1 MDVVFEIIFSTS
13 FVFSVL
19 RVATPLIFAA
29 MAALVVRRSGIICI
43 AFEAMMLFAALGG
56 VIGSAYSQSLFI
68 GLITG
73 VFAGM
78 LIAVLFAYFVL
89 VLDANVVLTGL
100 ALNIFAGGATIF
112 VMYLLTGSKGQTIA
126 LRSLSFPSVSIPLL
140 RDIPILN
147 DMFNGHNLMTYFALL
162 SVVLVNVLIFKT
174 RLGLRIRSVG
184 ENPHAAES
192 VGISVVKTQLI
203 ALTIGGLLASFGG
216 LFMSMGYLPLFVRD
230 MVSGRGFIGIA
241 ANNLGGGIPFY
252 TLISALFFGAANAV
266 GNVMQT
272 LGIPSEFM
280 QMLPYLVTI
289 FALIFVGGFKRESK
303 PRLAK
308 IKELKEKLNE

>member
-1 MDVVFEIIFSTS
+1 MEAILEIIFSPS

-19 RVATPLIFAA
+19 RVSTPLIFAA

-56 VIGSAYSQSLFI
+56 VIGSAISQSLLI

-73 VFAGM
+73 VSAGM

-100 ALNIFAGGATIF
+100 ALNIFAGGSTVF
-112 VMYLLTGSKGQTIA
+112 LMYILTGSKGQTVA
-126 LRSLSFPSVSIPLL
+126 LRSLSFPAVSVPIL
-140 RDIPILN
+140 RNIPILN
-147 DMFNGHNLMTYFALL
+147 EMFNGHNLMTYLALI
-162 SVVLVNVLIFKT
+162 SVILVNVLIFKS

-184 ENPHAAES
+184 ENPQAAES

-203 ALTIGGLLASFGG
+203 ALAIGGVLASLGG
-216 LFMSMGYLPLFVRD
+216 IFMSMGYLPLFIRD

-241 ANNLGGGIPFY
+241 ANNLGGGIPLF
-252 TLISALFFGAANAV
+252 TLISALLFGSANAI
-266 GNVMQT
+266 GNVMQIS
-272 LGIPSEFM
+272 GIPSEFM

-303 PRLAK
+303 LKLAK
-308 IKELKEKLNE
+308 IRELKEKSDE

>member
-1 MDVVFEIIFSTS
+1 MEAILEIIFSPS
-13 FVFSVL
+13 FVFSVF

-56 VIGSAYSQSLFI
+56 VIGSAYSQSLLI

-73 VFAGM
+73 VSAGM

-100 ALNIFAGGATIF
+100 ALNIFAGGSTVF
-112 VMYLLTGSKGQTIA
+112 LMYILTGSKGQTVA
-126 LRSLSFPSVSIPLL
+126 LRSLSFPAVSVPIL

-147 DMFNGHNLMTYFALL
+147 EMFNGHNLMTYLALI
-162 SVVLVNVLIFKT
+162 SVILVNVLIFKS

-184 ENPHAAES
+184 ENPQAAES

-203 ALTIGGLLASFGG
+203 ALAIGGVLASLGG
-216 LFMSMGYLPLFVRD
+216 IFMSMGYLPLFIRD

-241 ANNLGGGIPFY
+241 ANNLGGGVPIF
-252 TLISALFFGAANAV
+252 TLISALLFGAANAV
-266 GNVMQT
+266 GNVMQIS
-272 LGIPSEFM
+272 GIPSEFM
-280 QMLPYLVTI
+280 QMLPYVVTI
-289 FALIFVGGFKRESK
+289 FALVFVGGFKRESK
-303 PRLAK
+303 PKLAK
-308 IKELKEKLNE
+308 IRELKEKSNE

>member
-1 MDVVFEIIFSTS
+1 MDVVFEIIFSPS

-43 AFEAMMLFAALGG
+43 AFEAMMLFSALGG

-112 VMYLLTGSKGQTIA
+112 VMYLLTGSKGQTVA

>member
-1 MDVVFEIIFSTS
+1 MEAILEIIFSPS
-13 FVFSVL
+13 FVFSVF
-19 RVATPLIFAA
+19 RVATPLIFAS

-56 VIGSAYSQSLFI
+56 VIGSAYSQSLLI

-73 VFAGM
+73 VSAGM

-100 ALNIFAGGATIF
+100 ALNIFAGGSTVF
-112 VMYLLTGSKGQTIA
+112 LMYILTGSKGQTVA
-126 LRSLSFPSVSIPLL
+126 LRSLSFPAVSVPIL

-147 DMFNGHNLMTYFALL
+147 EMFNGHNLMTYLALI
-162 SVVLVNVLIFKT
+162 SVILVNVLIFKS

-184 ENPHAAES
+184 ENPQAAES

-203 ALTIGGLLASFGG
+203 ALAIGGVLASLGG
-216 LFMSMGYLPLFVRD
+216 IFMSMGYLPLFIRD

-241 ANNLGGGIPFY
+241 ANNLGGGVPIF
-252 TLISALFFGAANAV
+252 TLISSLLFGAANAV
-266 GNVMQT
+266 GNVMQIS
-272 LGIPSEFM
+272 GIPSEFM
-280 QMLPYLVTI
+280 QMLPYVVTI
-289 FALIFVGGFKRESK
+289 FALVFVGGFKRESK
-303 PRLAK
+303 PKLAK
-308 IKELKEKLNE
+308 IRELKEKSNE

>member
-1 MDVVFEIIFSTS
+1 MDVVLEIIFSPS

-73 VFAGM
+73 VSAGM

-89 VLDANVVLTGL
+89 FLDANVVLTGL

-112 VMYLLTGSKGQTIA
+112 VMYLLTGSKGQSVA

-147 DMFNGHNLMTYFALL
+147 EMLNGHNLMTYLALL
-162 SVVLVNVLIFKT
+162 SVVLVNVLIFKS

-203 ALTIGGLLASFGG
+203 ALAIGGLLASLGG
-216 LFMSMGYLPLFVRD
+216 IFMSMGYLPLFVRD

-241 ANNLGGGIPFY
+241 ANNLGGGIPFF
-252 TLISALFFGAANAV
+252 TLIAALFFGAADAV
-266 GNVMQT
+266 GNVMQI

-308 IKELKEKLNE
+308 IKELKEKSNE

>member
-1 MDVVFEIIFSTS
+1 MEAILEIIFSPS
-13 FVFSVL
+13 FVFSIL
-19 RVATPLIFAA
+19 RVSTPLIFAA

-56 VIGSAYSQSLFI
+56 VIGSAISQSLLI

-73 VFAGM
+73 VSAGM

-100 ALNIFAGGATIF
+100 ALNIFAGGSTIF
-112 VMYLLTGSKGQTIA
+112 LMYILTGSKGQTVA
-126 LRSLSFPSVSIPLL
+126 LRSLSFPAVSVPIL
-140 RDIPILN
+140 RNIPILN
-147 DMFNGHNLMTYFALL
+147 EMFNGHNLMTYLALI
-162 SVVLVNVLIFKT
+162 SVILVNVLIFKS

-184 ENPHAAES
+184 ENPQAAES

-203 ALTIGGLLASFGG
+203 ALAIGGVLASLGG
-216 LFMSMGYLPLFVRD
+216 IFMSMGYLPLFIRD

-241 ANNLGGGIPFY
+241 ANNLGGGIPLF
-252 TLISALFFGAANAV
+252 TLISALLFGSANAI
-266 GNVMQT
+266 GNVMQIS
-272 LGIPSEFM
+272 GIPSEFM

-303 PRLAK
+303 LKLAK
-308 IKELKEKLNE
+308 IRELKEKSDE